1 MSVKTE
7 DKSER
12 INSINTDKP
21 KSKNKFSKK
30 IVITISSIVLVF
42 IVGILAVSAYVSN
55 YDTAFPNVYVAD
67 IPVEGLTENEILEKL
82 DAKYLADKISGFSIP
97 LVCNDSRDEISID
110 ELNVKFLNNE
120 TAARAFDHGKHSNLI
135 GRAVSFISHL
145 LNKTVIDPVIY
156 YDAEVFNNK
165 VNSVTA
171 PYEQEPVGYTFS
183 IEPDKI
189 TVHNKVK
196 GVKADRGLITSTIEA
211 QICNMKFEAITI
223 TPVDMEPEPFNLDD
237 VYKWLTADAVDAY
250 YEKGEDGKIMVVP
263 EKLKCN
269 VDKSAIDSAVT
280 RAGNSPEGFVTIE
293 AKTEKPEHTK
303 AELESKL
310 YCDLLGSYKTGL
322 GGSAARVNNVILATS
337 RINGT
342 ELMPEEEFSYDKA
355 ILPRSSAN
363 GYQAA
368 PVYVGN
374 KVESGMGGGICQPS
388 STLYSAA
395 LYANLGIVE
404 RHNHSMAVGYIPA
417 GMDAT
422 IAEGALDLRIKN
434 TTGYPVKIVSEV
446 SGGTV
451 NFSIYGYNPDKY
463 SVEVVRGTSGGAYL
477 VTRVI
482 KKDGIEVNREQMPSS
497 RYVPHEEDDDDKKN
511 QEEKKEEEKK
521 PDAPPIPS
529 DESTSA
535 EPTPAPAPETTPASE
550 VAPAPTPE
558 PAPVPAP
565 EPVQTTPAASSE
577 L

>member
-7 DKSER
+7 DKSAK
-12 INSINTDKP
+12 INSIDADKP
-21 KSKNKFSKK
+21 KNKNKSSKK
-30 IVITISSIVLVF
+30 VLIVLLTVVLVF
-42 IVGILAVSAYVSN
+42 IVGLLAVSAYVSD

-67 IPVEGLTENEILEKL
+67 ISVEGLTENEILEKL
-82 DAKYLADKISGFSIP
+82 DAKYSADKISGFSIP
-97 LVCNDSRDEISID
+97 LVCNDSRDELSIN

-120 TAARAFDHGKHSNLI
+120 TAARAFDHGKHSNSI
-135 GRAVSFISHL
+135 GRAISFISHL
-145 LNKTVIDPVIY
+145 FNKIVIDPVIY
-156 YDAEVFNNK
+156 YDEEVFNNK
-165 VNSVTA
+165 VNSVA
-171 PYEQEPVGYTFS
+171 SPYEQEPVGYTFT
-183 IEPDKI
+183 IEPGKI

-196 GVKADRGLITSTIEA
+196 GVKADRGLITSTVES

-223 TPVDMEPEPFNLDD
+223 VPADMEPEPFNLDE

-250 YEKGEDGKIMVVP
+250 YEKGDDGKIVVIP
-263 EKLKCN
+263 EKLKCD
-269 VDKSAIDSAVT
+269 VDKSAVDSAVSKV
-280 RAGNSPEGFVTIE
+280 GNSPEGFVTIE
-293 AKTEKPEHTK
+293 AKTEEPEHTK
-303 AELESKL
+303 AELEANL

-342 ELMPEEEFSYDKA
+342 ELMPDEEFSYDKA

-434 TTGYPVKIVSEV
+434 TTGYPVKLVGEISN
-446 SGGTV
+446 GMV
-451 NFSIYGYNPDKY
+451 NFSIYGYNPENI
-463 SVEVVRGTSGGAYL
+463 SVDIVRGIGGGAYL
-477 VTRVI
+477 VTRVV
-482 KKDGIEVNREQMPSS
+482 KKDGVEIKREEMPSS
-497 RYVPHEEDDDDKKN
+497 RYSPHAKD
-511 QEEKKEEEKK
+511 
-521 PDAPPIPS
+521 
-529 DESTSA
+529 
-535 EPTPAPAPETTPASE
+535 
-550 VAPAPTPE
+550 
-558 PAPVPAP
+558 
-565 EPVQTTPAASSE
+565 
-577 L
+577 